1 MPIPVPDID
10 QFTEEEGEE
19 VLHSIGMRCFCHGA
33 DGQPDPNCRE
43 HENCGW
49 LYLNEEPIVGLVT
62 DISQR
67 RELMETGVFMPGDC
81 VFSPT
86 SENVISEGDKI
97 TFTWPLPYGQG
108 DVLLRNNSDQDGLY
122 YSAVK
127 GMVCIDEFKTFY
139 KQDRDYQLYGKA
151 IVWSWAGK
159 PVDGKSPSIGT
170 KYAVKYTAYL
180 EWIAFVPPI
189 TRISSGEN
197 VGDKV
202 ILRKKHLMESR

>member
-10 QFTEEEGEE
+10 QFTEDEGEE

-33 DGQPDPNCRE
+33 DGQPDPLCRE
-43 HENCGW
+43 HENGGW
-49 LYLNEEPIVGLVT
+49 LYLNETRIIGLVT

-86 SENVISEGDKI
+86 SDAEISEGDKI
-97 TFTWPLPYGQG
+97 TFTWALPYGQG
-108 DVLLRNNSDQDGLY
+108 DVLVRRNGDADTLY

-127 GMVCIDEFKTFY
+127 GMVCIDQDKTFY
-139 KQDRDYQLYGKA
+139 RHGADYQLDGKS
-151 IVWSWAGK
+151 IIWEWGGK
-159 PVDGKSPSIGT
+159 PTSGKSPSIGT
-170 KYAVKYTAYL
+170 KYTIKYTAFI

-189 TRISSGEN
+189 TRISAGVDMGS
-197 VGDKV
+197 KV
-202 ILRKKHLMESR
+202 MLRKKHLTENR

>member
-33 DGQPDPNCRE
+33 DGQPDPNCQE
-43 HENCGW
+43 HENGGW
-49 LYLNEEPIVGLVT
+49 LYLNEERIVGLVT

-86 SENVISEGDKI
+86 SDAIVSEGDKI
-97 TFTWPLPYGQG
+97 TFTWPLPFGQG
-108 DVLLRNNSDQDGLY
+108 DVLLRGNCDHDGLY

-127 GMVCIDEFKTFY
+127 GMICIDQSKTFY
-139 KQDRDYQLYGKA
+139 KQDRDYQLSGKS
-151 IVWSWAGK
+151 IIWNWTGK
-159 PVDGKSPSIGT
+159 PSDGKSPSIGT

-189 TRISSGEN
+189 TRISAGAD
-197 VGDKV
+197 VGAKV
-202 ILRKKHLMESR
+202 MLRKKHLMESR